1 MKLIFID
8 IDGVMNSAM
17 GKEPY
22 MADMEVSKLKLLKS
36 IIDDNGVLGI
46 VLTSDRRYSKVY
58 MKYFIDALDQFEIF
72 MVDMTRWTKSIE
84 EDIEDNRG
92 KQIRDYLKDNKVD
105 KFVILDDMDDGISS
119 FFPNEFI
126 MVNRFYGLN
135 EDVAKKI
142 KEKLKD

>member
-36 IIDDNGVLGI
+36 IIDDNGVFGI

-72 MVDMTRWTKSIE
+72 MVDMTRWPKSIE

-92 KQIRDYLKDNKVD
+92 KQIRDYLVNNKAD
-105 KFVILDDMDDGISS
+105 KFVILDDMDDGISDY
-119 FFPNEFI
+119 FPN
-126 MVNRFYGLN
+126 
-135 EDVAKKI
+135 
-142 KEKLKD
+142 KD

>member
-72 MVDMTRWTKSIE
+72 MVDMTRWPKSIE

>member
-36 IIDDNGVLGI
+36 IIDDNGVFGI

-72 MVDMTRWTKSIE
+72 MVDMTRWPKSIE

-92 KQIRDYLKDNKVD
+92 KQIRDYLVNNKAD
-105 KFVILDDMDDGISS
+105 KFVILDDMDDGISDY
-119 FFPNEFI
+119 FPNEFI
-126 MVNRFYGLN
+126 KVNRFFGLN
-135 EDVAKKI
+135 EEICNRV
-142 KEKLKD
+142 KEILNK